1 MNMCHACTI
10 EYIYNRDNVY
20 CQTFRG
26 SPQGDE
32 HRTCFLGVLEKRL
45 DTYIRALF
53 EVVLY
58 KTNNALYASK
68 IETMRYPKI
77 MHSCSL

>member
-1 MNMCHACTI
+1 MLALWN
-10 EYIYNRDNVY
+10 
-20 CQTFRG
+20 TFTTEIMSTVKHSG
-26 SPQGDE
+26 ESPQGDE